1 MTHNPPPSDPDEIRK
16 SNLLMEAQALRAQGQ
31 ADAAADRFAEAAEL
45 EERLAESAAAAGNR
59 AAEWQ
64 HALSAAG
71 CWAQAG
77 NFYAAI
83 TITDELLAVPDLP
96 SNLRT
101 QVTAYAAAIRARREQ
116 WSAGLPLTSGTGS

>member
-1 MTHNPPPSDPDEIRK
+1 MTLDATTPHSEEVRK
-16 SNLLMEAQALRAQGQ
+16 SNLLMEAQSLRAQGQ
-31 ADAAADRFAEAAEL
+31 TDAAADRFAEAAEL
-45 EERLAESAAAAGNR
+45 EARLSELAATTGDR

-96 SNLRT
+96 TNLRT
-101 QVTAYAAAIRARREQ
+101 QIATYASAIRARREQ
-116 WSAGLPLTSGTGS
+116 WSAGLPLVGA